1 MTAVDLVVV
10 GDANP
15 DVLVDG
21 APADV
26 RYGQR
31 EQLVGDGRLVLGGSA
46 AITACGAARL
56 GLRTALVSVVGDD
69 AAGTFV
75 LAELAAAGVD
85 TTAVRVLPGATPLSV
100 VLRAGA
106 DRAILTY
113 RGVLDELSAADV
125 PARLLA
131 DCRAVHAA
139 SYFLQPRLAG
149 GLPALF
155 AAARAAGATTSLDT
169 NDDPRDTWSGLPDVL
184 AHTDVLL
191 PNERELLR
199 ITAASVSTAGTTP
212 PPGRAGPADA
222 STVESAAAAL
232 AATGVLPVVTLG
244 AAGALTVAGQTILRA
259 AAPPVATVDS
269 VGAGDSLTAGF
280 LAGRLGG
287 RPLADCLRLAVA
299 CGALSTRAPGG
310 TAGQPTLTEAD
321 TVAGAAAATAG
332 TARIA

>member
-1 MTAVDLVVV
+1 
-10 GDANP
+10 
-15 DVLVDG
+15 
-21 APADV
+21 
-26 RYGQR
+26 
-31 EQLVGDGRLVLGGSA
+31 
-46 AITACGAARL
+46 
-56 GLRTALVSVVGDD
+56 VVGDD

-100 VLRAGA
+100 ILRAGA

-139 SYFLQPRLAG
+139 SYFLQPRLAA

-155 AAARAAGATTSLDT
+155 ATARAAGAATSLDT
-169 NDDPRDTWSGLPDVL
+169 NDDPSDTWSGLPEVL

-199 ITAASVSTAGTTP
+199 ITAASVPTAGTTP
-212 PPGRAGPADA
+212 PPGWAGPADA
-222 STVESAAAAL
+222 STVESAASAL

-259 AAPPVATVDS
+259 AAPPVSTVDS

-280 LAGRLGG
+280 LAGRLAG

-299 CGALSTRAPGG
+299 CGSLSTRAPGG

-321 TVAGAAAATAG
+321 AVAGTAAAATAG